1 MASVV
6 VPPSL
11 KKIKV
16 FLARAEELDRDR
28 NNPESRVVAYNSRQ
42 YAVLTGIPL
51 AGQDG
56 DAKSCL
62 GELLNQLEKEK
73 DAMSVFSK
81 DEHWKICRKVADR
94 VFDKA
99 NAEDRAGVATKG
111 TAKSFYAAGTFYEI
125 LQQFYGGGGGK
136 GGREDGDGA
145 GGDDETGGG
154 KEEEEEKRRLYCKW
168 KATDIINAIKEG
180 RTPAPGGYREEV
192 SEDVD
197 IPPITPAAMNS
208 PSVGENL
215 PPAPSS
221 MPSSDVFNE
230 RGTGGEFGSR
240 SKRIDDSP
248 YDMPPPPPYDGFE
261 LNLNGDATP
270 AVEDVNNEGG
280 DDDSGTGDIFIPGA
294 PVSAA
299 NKTTS
304 GESNIFVDDVPPR
317 YYDTPSF
324 PPPAATN
331 PLPPLISPSQSS
343 SSSRGVMSSLFG
355 KSSSS
360 TYTKLSK
367 EKMADAVELTK
378 FALAALQKG
387 DADLGRERLEQA
399 LGLWRSF
406 FIYFFFFFGAEQ
418 MGALSTNETAVKT
431 LRSTPLESSR
441 S

>member
-62 GELLNQLEKEK
+62 GDLLNQLEKEK

-81 DEHWKICRKVADR
+81 DEHWKICRKVADK

-99 NAEDRAGVATKG
+99 NAEDRAGLATKG

-125 LQQFYGGGGGK
+125 LQQFYGGKEGR
-136 GGREDGDGA
+136 REDGGACAGA
-145 GGDDETGGG
+145 GDDDETGGE
-154 KEEEEEKRRLYCKW
+154 KEEEEEEEEKRRLYCKW

-180 RTPAPGGYREEV
+180 RTPAPGGYQEEV
-192 SEDVD
+192 SVDVD
-197 IPPITPAAMNS
+197 IPPIAHAGMNPP
-208 PSVGENL
+208 PSIGEDL

-221 MPSSDVFNE
+221 MPSSDYFNE
-230 RGTGGEFGSR
+230 RGSSTGGEFGSR

-248 YDMPPPPPYDGFE
+248 YDMPPPPYDGFE

-270 AVEDVNNEGG
+270 AAVEDVNDEKG

-294 PVSAA
+294 PGSGGA
-299 NKTTS
+299 NKRTS
-304 GESNIFVDDVPPR
+304 GESNIYVDDVPPR
-317 YYDTPSF
+317 FHCTPSF

-343 SSSRGVMSSLFG
+343 SSNRGVMSSLFG

-360 TYTKLSK
+360 TSTAKLSK

-399 LGLWRSF
+399 LGLWR
-406 FIYFFFFFGAEQ
+406 
-418 MGALSTNETAVKT
+418 
-431 LRSTPLESSR
+431 R
-441 S
+441 